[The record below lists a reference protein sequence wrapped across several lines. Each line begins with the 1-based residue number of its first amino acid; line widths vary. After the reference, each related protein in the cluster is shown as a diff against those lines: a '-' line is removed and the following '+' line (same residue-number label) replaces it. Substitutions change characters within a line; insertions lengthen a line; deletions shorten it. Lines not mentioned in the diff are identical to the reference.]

1 MSLSLLGK
9 PFELSTVKKS
19 KLSGK
24 LHKILGLVLIP
35 LLLLFAISGI
45 GLNHPSVIESLS
57 VPVKGLPSNY
67 HFKNWNRGAIQ
78 AVAQISDNELYI
90 AGKNGLAKLTNNR
103 YHAIENPLANKP
115 WHNFIYSLYFD
126 KATEQ
131 LFVGSRDGLFRYG
144 ITSNAWHY
152 YPSTQGQRIVS
163 IGQDASNHHIIAVAN
178 HQLFQLSHGNQDS
191 VSHLNIKLA
200 YSQQDVP
207 LFRFIFAMH
216 SGEIWGIFGILLM
229 DLVAL
234 AVIYFS
240 LSGLY
245 YWLFPKL
252 VRRKLLS
259 RKSKIKGGRLF
270 RWLAKNHNSWGLPL
284 MPLLL
289 ISGATAMVMRPPGLI
304 LIASSAS
311 PVPVYPSHGNTNI
324 PYKITKAAFVNEE
337 LILLTDDGVF
347 SGKAKAEQTFN
358 PIEFSAPIHGMGAT
372 LFQPQNNGNLLIGS
386 FSGLFSW
393 QASDNSYSEVTLA
406 EQSNGLMPMAVHQS
420 GDDVIVFDYFRGKL
434 FAQHKQFPAM
444 PKSINDSAEM
454 ALWNFFFELHNLRIF
469 QHYIGNFYLLA
480 LLLASLA
487 FVVVSI
493 TGTIQYLRKK

>member
-1 MSLSLLGK
+1 MGK
-9 PFELSTVKKS
+9 ISEPFAVNKS

-45 GLNHPSVIESLS
+45 GLNHPSLIESIA
-57 VPVKGLPSNY
+57 VPVKSLPHNY

-78 AVAQISDNELYI
+78 TSAQASSDDVFV
-90 AGKNGLAKLTNNR
+90 AGKNGLGKLTNNH
-103 YHAIENPLANKP
+103 YQQIDNPLASRP
-115 WHNFIYSLYFD
+115 WHNFIYSLHLD

-131 LFVGSRDGLFRYG
+131 LFVGSRDGLFRYN
-144 ITSNAWHY
+144 IANSAWHY
-152 YPSTQGQRIVS
+152 YPATQGQRIVS
-163 IGQDASNHHIIAVAN
+163 IGLDTSNQHIVAIAN
-178 HQLFQLSHGNQDS
+178 HQIFQLSHGNQNN
-191 VSHLNIKLA
+191 VSRLNIKLA
-200 YSQQDVP
+200 ESQQDVP
-207 LFRFIFAMH
+207 LFRFIFALH
-216 SGEIWGIFGILLM
+216 SGEIWGLFGILLM

-259 RKSKIKGGRLF
+259 RKNKIKGGRIF
-270 RWLAKNHNSWGLPL
+270 RWLAKNHNSWGLAL

-289 ISGATAMVMRPPGLI
+289 VSAATAMVMRPPGLI

-311 PVPVYPSHGNTNI
+311 PVAVYPSHGNDSI
-324 PYKITKAAFVNEE
+324 PYKITKAAFVNGQ
-337 LILLTDDGVF
+337 LVLLTDDGVF
-347 SGKAKAEQTFN
+347 AGKAKSGQTFN

-372 LFQPQNNGNLLIGS
+372 LFQAQNNGNLLIGS

-393 QASDNSYSEVTLA
+393 QASDNSYHEVTLA
-406 EQSNGLMPMAVHQS
+406 EETNGLMPMAVHQN

-434 FAQHKQFPAM
+434 FDQNQQFAPM
-444 PKSINDSAEM
+444 PDSVNNSAKM

-469 QHYIGNFYLLA
+469 QYYIGNFYLLV

-487 FVVVSI
+487 FVIVTV